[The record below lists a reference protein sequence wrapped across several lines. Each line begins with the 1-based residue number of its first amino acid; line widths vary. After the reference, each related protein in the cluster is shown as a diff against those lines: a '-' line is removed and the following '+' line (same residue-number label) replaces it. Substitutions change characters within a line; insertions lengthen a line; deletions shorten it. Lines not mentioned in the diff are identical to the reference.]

1 MINFINLIVKL
12 HIKYENKIYDI
23 QLDFDRSL
31 TFENILNYI
40 RDVVKLTV
48 LFVLTNLDRMLM
60 KSV

>member
-31 TFENILNYI
+31 TFEKIFNYI

-48 LFVLTNLDRMLM
+48 LF
-60 KSV
+60 